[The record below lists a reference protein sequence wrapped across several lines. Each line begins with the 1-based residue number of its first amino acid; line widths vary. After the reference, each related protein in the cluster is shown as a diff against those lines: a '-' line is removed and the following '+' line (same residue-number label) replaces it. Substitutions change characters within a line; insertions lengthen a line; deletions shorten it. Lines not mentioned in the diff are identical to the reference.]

1 MNLHKGSANL
11 IPKQMRIT
19 KGALMRWS
27 KSFILFIFFAA
38 WVTSAIEANSPKAT
52 PARVS
57 FQAAT
62 PGHASS
68 TLEVGDRMPA
78 FRAVDQF
85 GQERDFGNLKG
96 PNGLVILFF
105 RSADW

>member
-1 MNLHKGSANL
+1 MNLHNGSVNL
-11 IPKQMRIT
+11 IPKQMRIS

-27 KSFILFIFFAA
+27 KSFIVFIFFAA
-38 WVTSAIEANSPKAT
+38 SVTSAIEADSPKVT
-52 PARVS
+52 PAHVS
-57 FQAAT
+57 LQAAV

-68 TLEVGDRMPA
+68 TLTVGDRIPA

-85 GQERDFGNLKG
+85 GEERNFDNLKG

>member
-11 IPKQMRIT
+11 IPKQMRIP
-19 KGALMRWS
+19 KGVLMRWS

-38 WVTSAIEANSPKAT
+38 SVTLATEANSPKAT
-52 PARVS
+52 PAHVS
-57 FQAAT
+57 LQAAT

-68 TLEVGDRMPA
+68 ILKVGDRMPT

-85 GQERDFGNLKG
+85 GTERDFANLKG

>member
-1 MNLHKGSANL
+1 MNLHNGSTNL
-11 IPKQMRIT
+11 IPKQMRIS
-19 KGALMRWS
+19 KRALMRWS

-38 WVTSAIEANSPKAT
+38 SVTSAIEANSPKAT

-62 PGHASS
+62 RGHTSS
-68 TLEVGDRMPA
+68 TLEVGDRVPA
-78 FRAVDQF
+78 FRGVDQF
-85 GQERDFGNLKG
+85 GRERDFRNLKG
-96 PNGLVILFF
+96 PSGLVILFF